1 MRNRINRTTGV
12 SSNINGARNIYT
24 VARRGRS
31 TSSTAQQYGNR
42 RQRYGDLRRAFG
54 YAAG

>member
-31 TSSTAQQYGNR
+31 ASSTAQQYGNR
-42 RQRYGDLRRAFG
+42 RQRYGDTRRAFG
-54 YAAG
+54 LAGG